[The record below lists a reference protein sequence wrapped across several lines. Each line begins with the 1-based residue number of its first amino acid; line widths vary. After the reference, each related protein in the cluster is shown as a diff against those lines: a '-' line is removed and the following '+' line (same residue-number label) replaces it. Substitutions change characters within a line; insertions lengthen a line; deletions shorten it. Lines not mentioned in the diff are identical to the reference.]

1 MGGER
6 QGELTPDDEVGGHR
20 EAEGE
25 TTTHVSWREVG
36 CTPVG
41 GSQLVGSVIKT
52 SARQVIIK
60 HSG

>member
-20 EAEGE
+20 EAEGDNN
-25 TTTHVSWREVG
+25 HVSWREVG

-41 GSQLVGSVIKT
+41 GLS
-52 SARQVIIK
+52 
-60 HSG
+60 

>member
-25 TTTHVSWREVG
+25 TTPCQLEGGGLHPS
-36 CTPVG
+36 G

>member
-6 QGELTPDDEVGGHR
+6 QGELTPEDEVGGYS
-20 EAEGE
+20 EVVGE
-25 TTTHVSWREVG
+25 TTSMKAGGRRT
-36 CTPVG
+36 TPQWG
-41 GSQLVGSVIKT
+41 AQPVGSVIKT